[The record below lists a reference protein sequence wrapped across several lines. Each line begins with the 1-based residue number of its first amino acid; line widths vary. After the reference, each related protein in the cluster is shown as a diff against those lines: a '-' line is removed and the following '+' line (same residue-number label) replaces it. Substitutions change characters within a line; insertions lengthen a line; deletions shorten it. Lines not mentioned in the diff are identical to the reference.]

1 MTRSN
6 PFIMFGAGAALAAG
20 ALFLMYQ
27 AGVPSGSWG
36 WGPPKKGVVN
46 LYETTTGVLQPG
58 QEVVVY
64 SVPSDRWLT
73 ITEARFETAAE
84 DAATGPLEFG
94 GNPANYQTRFFK
106 WGENQAGAFTA
117 KGVAYGAP
125 NPQQSVI
132 SSAIQSAAAPSPGLM
147 GLPFSPAGSEIGWV
161 FRPGSQVV
169 VKNTSSAPRSYYGW
183 SVIGY
188 QTRD

>member
-1 MTRSN
+1 
-6 PFIMFGAGAALAAG
+6 MFGAGVALTAG
-20 ALFLMYQ
+20 ALFLMSQ

-73 ITEARFETAAE
+73 ITEARFETAA
-84 DAATGPLEFG
+84 DDSWFG
-94 GNPANYQTRFFK
+94 GLSLSQTTTDSYPTRWFK
-106 WGENQAGAFTA
+106 WGEQFAGSFAA
-117 KGVAYGAP
+117 KGAAYGPP
-125 NPQQSVI
+125 NSQQSYAAGYGP
-132 SSAIQSAAAPSPGLM
+132 SATGPM

-161 FRPGSQVV
+161 FRPGSQVI

>member
-1 MTRSN
+1 
-6 PFIMFGAGAALAAG
+6 MFGAGAVLAAG
-20 ALFLMYQ
+20 ALFLMSQ

-73 ITEARFETAAE
+73 ITEARFEVAA
-84 DAATGPLEFG
+84 DAAMSGSLN
-94 GNPANYQTRFFK
+94 GNPSSADDYSTRWFK
-106 WGENQAGAFTA
+106 WGEAQAGNFTP
-117 KGVAYGAP
+117 KGAAYGAP
-125 NPQQSVI
+125 NPQQAFFAGMTYALYNGS
-132 SSAIQSAAAPSPGLM
+132 AAPSPGQM

-161 FRPGSQVV
+161 FKPGSQVV